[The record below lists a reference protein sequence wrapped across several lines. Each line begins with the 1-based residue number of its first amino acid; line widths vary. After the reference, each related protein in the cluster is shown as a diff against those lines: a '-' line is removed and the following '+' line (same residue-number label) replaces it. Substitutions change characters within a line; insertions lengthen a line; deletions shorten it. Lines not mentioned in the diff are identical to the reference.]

1 MRTSHLQHCI
11 AESQWSAKSILT
23 SKMKTLSSILHQIL
37 PALIFYSHHADSFV
51 VCPYCDPNY
60 MAYPNLEEAMRG
72 YDVPMGDPNPGKGLA
87 DPGIRNQIFSPMKRN
102 QDGHYVL
109 DTSFVT
115 ANHQIKCDATWSSQV
130 FDNFKDYV
138 NGQNQ

>member
-1 MRTSHLQHCI
+1 
-11 AESQWSAKSILT
+11 
-23 SKMKTLSSILHQIL
+23 
-37 PALIFYSHHADSFV
+37 
-51 VCPYCDPNY
+51 

-87 DPGIRNQIFSPMKRN
+87 DPGIRNQIFLPMKRN
-102 QDGHYVL
+102 QDGHYEL

-138 NGQNQ
+138 DGQGLPENLLSLSLIIF